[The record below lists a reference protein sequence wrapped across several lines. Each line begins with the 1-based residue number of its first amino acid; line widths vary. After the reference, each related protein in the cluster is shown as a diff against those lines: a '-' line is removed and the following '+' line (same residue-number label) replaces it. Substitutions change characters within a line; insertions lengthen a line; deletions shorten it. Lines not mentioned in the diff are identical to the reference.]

1 MTEGLGDPLREL
13 PHCNEQSSVLR
24 IATLNVQGLTFK
36 LTSVLSLVTTYN
48 IDILC
53 LQETHLTHNTVV
65 SAQHG
70 AHRAGYNLLCSTP
83 VFDTAGRG
91 TSGVAVLCNW
101 PVELYEQAS
110 GADTGRWMTVKVHRP
125 RHRPFEI
132 TNVYLH
138 SGNKTKA
145 ADLATSVLTDTALR
159 GEDRL
164 IIGDFNLTPFEE
176 PIFSTVL
183 GGALHMADHVDSAA
197 NTSFTT
203 RTDGRYIDYCVH
215 SFGMHPCARLQKPGV
230 ADHDLIIYDFSS
242 LSLETTFAKPALGKI
257 GVTEQVSTETWIS
270 SFPQN
275 AFDAALLDGDI
286 ETAWNLLNSCA
297 NKILTVD
304 DEFLHPC
311 RGKDRAP
318 RPVPRQHLKANRLL
332 TFQERKLHRFRRQL
346 QEYQVHCQRGR
357 FDLKLHNN
365 LWRRWAQLCVH
376 YDSLRTLDFA
386 DPNCFGVIEQCISN
400 LEQRA
405 RDHRI
410 QAWQNRITQADA
422 ALFQWVRREASDSVF
437 TEGVPLHP
445 QAKVEHFQNE
455 WQRMWNR
462 APRTAADL
470 QPWLVN
476 FPSGTWNNQL
486 IFDGGELRQLT
497 WHRRDKAAGPDGWRP
512 CEWLLLPN
520 QFFTCLAALW
530 QACLSVQQVPQ
541 DWLHIR
547 CVLVPKPEGGLRPI
561 SVACFAWRIG
571 MTSIL
576 QQLQPWL
583 DSWLPPFL
591 LGGLKHR
598 DAREAHELLH
608 HDIFQA
614 LQTHRKFFGAKLDI
628 RKCFDSVSPL
638 QAIHVWDHLQ
648 APTEVTGLLRFFYSF
663 SARRFESQKVCAA
676 TEFTCSTSILQGC
689 PASPALLAGLM
700 SVWGFHVLRR
710 AAVSISGYIDDR
722 TVWALGN
729 NGQQRVVDALFCTQQ
744 IDLAMGFSFHADKCE
759 LFATGKPS
767 CTILKA
773 AAVNSGFHWPVVG
786 SFKLLGVQYNL
797 SRRKFTPLADRLRNH
812 VLQRLARIRITRLP
826 FRTKI
831 RAIRALV
838 LSLFSHTGAWYGLSK
853 KNLQRWRVCIER
865 AMMTPVK
872 SRSRLLLWACHFG
885 AHLDPEFVM
894 DFSVIR
900 HELWKLSPSAQAL
913 RTRVSSSPRLRE
925 VLSKWQWQQVAPQV
939 FATPF
944 GALNLAWDGLATIRR
959 FAILA
964 WEKYLWSSEPRLKS
978 MDWSSFQNKFP
989 VLDTHKTWLAAR
1001 ASHRPSLRTALGG
1014 AMDGPTL
1021 SGQLGIEVACR
1032 CGCPSPS
1039 RQHLAWRCPLQ
1050 SSFDFDQPAND
1061 SELRLS
1067 VGIWTAIPLHLFNIF
1082 VLVRLAWWRLTLLS
1096 LGNGEPHGVWPVLVA
1111 LHSTG
1116 LCRDW
1121 IYVLALLRC
1130 TPHASWPKSPIYW
1143 IFSLTF

>member
-1 MTEGLGDPLREL
+1 
-13 PHCNEQSSVLR
+13 
-24 IATLNVQGLTFK
+24 
-36 LTSVLSLVTTYN
+36 
-48 IDILC
+48 
-53 LQETHLTHNTVV
+53 
-65 SAQHG
+65 
-70 AHRAGYNLLCSTP
+70 
-83 VFDTAGRG
+83 
-91 TSGVAVLCNW
+91 
-101 PVELYEQAS
+101 
-110 GADTGRWMTVKVHRP
+110 
-125 RHRPFEI
+125 
-132 TNVYLH
+132 
-138 SGNKTKA
+138 
-145 ADLATSVLTDTALR
+145 
-159 GEDRL
+159 
-164 IIGDFNLTPFEE
+164 
-176 PIFSTVL
+176 
-183 GGALHMADHVDSAA
+183 MADHVDSAA

-215 SFGMHPCARLQKPGV
+215 SFGIHPCARLQKPGV

-729 NGQQRVVDALFCTQQ
+729 NGQQRVVDALVCTQQ

-1143 IFSLTF
+1143 IFSLTFWLTACSSFAFGKGLFSHASIRHRGGCWRMHNCGAIGCRLMENNYIGVTTIWMKTCVGYSMNVRIALLALRKLFWTHHVRIQLTTAPSGLILHLNVSARLLLTWWRCILVILRLREAACVWKTPCLVTTRQLHHHHHHRYG